1 MRTTLT
7 LDDDVAARL
16 VSTARKSG
24 RSFKSVVN
32 ETLRAGLERAARTP
46 TKPFRVRPRSLGLR
60 DGLDYADIDALLDRA
75 EGADRR

>member
-16 VSTARKSG
+16 ASAARKSG

-32 ETLRAGLERAARTP
+32 ETLRAGLERAVRTP
-46 TKPFRVRPRSLGLR
+46 AKPFRVRPRSLGLR
-60 DGLDYADIDALLDRA
+60 DGLDYANIGELLDRA